1 MTLKS
6 DEKFKENLIFGF
18 KYDMRNLVS
27 FHPTTQKWFHK
38 NFTLMGSWMRNLASL
53 DPTLKSLKI
62 CTLMG
67 SFRPKYKMFELKM
80 YRGVMCYYTKDRFK
94 L

>member
-1 MTLKS
+1 
-6 DEKFKENLIFGF
+6 
-18 KYDMRNLVS
+18 
-27 FHPTTQKWFHK
+27 
-38 NFTLMGSWMRNLASL
+38 MRNLASL

-67 SFRPKYKMFELKM
+67 SFRPKYVMFELKM
-80 YRGVMCYYTKDRFK
+80 YRGVMCYYTEDRFK